1 MPNWCSNFI
10 SFEGNEKAM
19 ETFRKDVASIEDG
32 HCIFTALTDYKEE
45 WCNDDWCN
53 EFGTKWSVTM
63 DDDIRHS
70 VENNDYFNCETAW
83 SPCTEFVKKVC
94 KKYGIEGRIEY
105 SESGSDFGGIV
116 EIDVNGDEVSRED
129 MTYDEYEYKHIGT
142 ECFFDNFVFSVQEGW
157 IESEEDIRKDYP
169 FATEEDMLELIAL
182 FNEHVPSK
190 N

>member
-1 MPNWCSNFI
+1 MPNWCSNCI
-10 SFEGNEKAM
+10 SFEGNEKAL
-19 ETFRKDVASIEDG
+19 ETFRKDVASIENG

-45 WCNDDWCN
+45 WSYDAWCN

-83 SPCTEFVKKVC
+83 RPCTEFVKKVC

-105 SESGSDFGGIV
+105 SEPGNDFAGFV
-116 EIDVNGDEVSRED
+116 SIDVDGCIVDEVVMSCK
-129 MTYDEYEYKHIGT
+129 EYEYKHLDVDYLF
-142 ECFFDNFVFSVQEGW
+142 ENFVDDVKEGW
-157 IESEEDIRKDYP
+157 IESEEDVREEYS
-169 FATEEDMLELIAL
+169 FVTEEDMERLITL
-182 FNEHVPSK
+182 FNENVPSK